1 MLLAAAPPI
10 AATTDPM
17 VWVTLI
23 GTIITAVVA
32 LVGTVGLWVYNWK
45 REGRQHT
52 WTKEEADAV
61 AVTLA
66 DKVKLQQ
73 EAVAAKVKEDAAA
86 VRLEQKEEQDR
97 VAIKLVDAADLLLR
111 QFKEIQAAAGAAFE
125 VGNHSKQEVAVLTK
139 EMIDLRKEF
148 VLMRSEINGEAV
160 VPTLESLS
168 KQVHALTK
176 LMTQRGGKR

>member
-1 MLLAAAPPI
+1 MLLAAAPPVVT
-10 AATTDPM
+10 TTDPM

-125 VGNHSKQEVAVLTK
+125 VGNHSKQDLAVVTK
-139 EMIDLRKEF
+139 ELIDLRKEI
-148 VLMRSEINGEAV
+148 VLIRGMVNGEAV
-160 VPTLESLS
+160 VPTLDSLS
-168 KQVHALTK
+168 KQVHELSK
-176 LMTQRGGKR
+176 ILKQGKRAR